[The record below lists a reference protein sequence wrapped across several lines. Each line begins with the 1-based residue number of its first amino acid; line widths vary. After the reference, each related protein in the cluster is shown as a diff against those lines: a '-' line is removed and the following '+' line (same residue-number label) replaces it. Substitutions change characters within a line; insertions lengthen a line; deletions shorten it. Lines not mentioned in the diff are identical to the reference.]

1 LYYFDTFARF
11 SFRHWRTDMIKTTAT
26 ELAFRAVDTGCALQ
40 YLIARAAFT
49 SAMSTISHHAHTVLQ
64 LLAEVFEIRL
74 YSSDPEYHSIG
85 YQQSLN
91 ELSFRLSDVHIVPP
105 QKEDGCG
112 DDSQS
117 LELAR
122 IAGLVYLERVSRN
135 FSGAS
140 AKLDAWITQALGI
153 LITVNSS
160 PPPFAIFILGFEA
173 NTDDDRMVFLDFFTR
188 LERVPHLKTL
198 IEVKGLLQSVWIQ
211 KDLEVDGHVEY
222 IHTINLVMSSRNAIP
237 SFM

>member
-1 LYYFDTFARF
+1 
-11 SFRHWRTDMIKTTAT
+11 MIKATAT
-26 ELAFRAVDTGCALQ
+26 ELAFRASNTGCALQ
-40 YLIARAAFT
+40 YLIASAAFT
-49 SAMSTISHHAHTVLQ
+49 SGMSTISHHAHTVLQ
-64 LLAEVFEIRL
+64 LLAEVFATRL
-74 YSSDPEYHSIG
+74 YSFDPEYHSIG

-91 ELSFRLSDVHIVPP
+91 ELSSRFSDVHIVP
-105 QKEDGCG
+105 QKEDGLRN
-112 DDSQS
+112 DYTS

-140 AKLDAWITQALGI
+140 AKLDAWTKQTLGI
-153 LITVNSS
+153 LITVKSS

-173 NTDDDRMVFLDFFTR
+173 NTDDDRMVFLDYFTR

-198 IEVKGLLQSVWIQ
+198 IEVKGLLQSAWIQ
-211 KDLEVDGHVEY
+211 KDLEVVGHVEY